1 MASSVEISYKVVARP
16 RLTPGKCL
24 KDIQGVM
31 LKVLLG
37 GLLGDLPGGSGG
49 TKGVKTGTVSER
61 KNGPALEKGCTR
73 HTRQCRVLQGTDN
86 LMRETRNLNGYAGW

>member
-1 MASSVEISYKVVARP
+1 
-16 RLTPGKCL
+16 
-24 KDIQGVM
+24 M

-49 TKGVKTGTVSER
+49 TKGMKTGTVSER

-73 HTRQCRVLQGTDN
+73 HTRQFYDITIFIFTLSF
-86 LMRETRNLNGYAGW
+86 